1 MVHTLITRRPIIG
14 HIVNEQLSF
23 HPVNIRVV
31 LAMGGHLGFL
41 RNLDL

>member
-1 MVHTLITRRPIIG
+1 MIHTLITRRPNIG
-14 HIVNEQLSF
+14 HIVPEQLSF
-23 HPVNIRVV
+23 HPVNRVV